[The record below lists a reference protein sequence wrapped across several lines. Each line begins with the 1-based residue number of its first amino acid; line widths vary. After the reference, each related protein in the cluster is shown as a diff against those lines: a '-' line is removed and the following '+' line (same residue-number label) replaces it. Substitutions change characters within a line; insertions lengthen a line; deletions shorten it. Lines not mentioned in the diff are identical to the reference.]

1 MYKIVAYHKI
11 SFYKDNVGIV
21 YDFQFTCIF
30 YFHDNTKNNYVFCV
44 YANNGSKTNA
54 TIYILLPFLT
64 QFLSPQHK
72 ANSMTR
78 LYENLHIVE

>member
-1 MYKIVAYHKI
+1 MEA
-11 SFYKDNVGIV
+11 
-21 YDFQFTCIF
+21 
-30 YFHDNTKNNYVFCV
+30 
-44 YANNGSKTNA
+44 KTNA

-72 ANSMTR
+72 ANGMTT